1 MAETPAA
8 QVMIGRMALAA
19 LAAGLVFVQLLP
31 LNLEPV
37 RLPAPDLL
45 LASTMLWVAR
55 RPDLAPFMLI
65 AAVFLLTD
73 LLFHRPP
80 GLWAA
85 LVLIATEMLRRRR
98 NQIRNMP
105 FALEWFTMGLAI
117 AGVTIGNRVVQ
128 S

>member
-8 QVMIGRMALAA
+8 QVMIGRMAFAA

-73 LLFHRPP
+73 LLFH
-80 GLWAA
+80 
-85 LVLIATEMLRRRR
+85 
-98 NQIRNMP
+98 QIGR
-105 FALEWFTMGLAI
+105 AH
-117 AGVTIGNRVVQ
+117 V
-128 S
+128 